1 MARARSALPKTPI
14 QQILRPVS
22 DFIRTGSAGGL
33 VLMAAAAAAV
43 VWANSPAAE
52 GYHHLWATEI
62 GFRVGPWEVSHTLH
76 HWINDGL
83 MAVFFF
89 LVGLE
94 IKREGLVGEL
104 ASPRKAA
111 LPAAAALGGMVV
123 PAALYTLLNAG
134 GDGAPGWGIP
144 MATDIAFA
152 LGVLALLGSRV
163 PLSLKVF
170 LTALAIVDDI
180 GAVLVIAVFY
190 TSEIA
195 WGALGAGL
203 ALLLAAALCNRLGV
217 RTPVA
222 YVVLGLCSWAFF
234 LASGVHAT
242 VSGVLLA
249 FTIPARTRIDAEQ
262 FLSHTRDAL
271 ARFEAACFRGR
282 PVTTNE
288 QQQDAIHDVEDA
300 AEAAQA
306 PLQRIEHELH
316 TVVAFGII
324 PLFAL
329 ANAGVALPSA
339 VGASLLHPVTLGIA
353 LGLVL
358 GKPLGIVLFSWAA
371 VRAGL
376 ATLPEGF
383 RWSQLHAVGWLA
395 GIGFTMSLFISELA
409 FADPAMVDRAKLG
422 TFGASLVAGVAGW
435 ILVRRACRPREEAGP
450 EEAAG
455 IVPAGA

>member
-1 MARARSALPKTPI
+1 MARARSALPSTPI

-43 VWANSPAAE
+43 VWANSPWAE
-52 GYHHLWATEI
+52 GYHHLWETEV
-62 GFRVGPWEVSHTLH
+62 GFRVGGWEASHTLH

-134 GDGAPGWGIP
+134 GDGASGWGIP

-163 PLSLKVF
+163 PVALKVF

-190 TSEIA
+190 TNKIA

-203 ALLLAAALCNRLGV
+203 ALLAAAALCNRMGV

-222 YVVLGLCSWAFF
+222 YVVLGLASWAFF

-249 FTIPARTRIDAEQ
+249 FTIPARTRIDPEE

-271 ARFEAACFRGR
+271 GRFEDACSRGR
-282 PVTTNE
+282 SVLTNE
-288 QQQDAIHDVEDA
+288 RQQDAIHDVEDA

-306 PLQRIEHELH
+306 PLQRIEHALH
-316 TVVAFGII
+316 TVVAFAII

-329 ANAGVALPSA
+329 ANAGVALPA
-339 VGASLLHPVTLGIA
+339 AGGDALLHPVTLGIA

-358 GKPLGIVLFSWAA
+358 GKPLGIVLFSWLA
-371 VRAGL
+371 VRARV
-376 ATLPEGF
+376 AALPEGF
-383 RWSQLHAVGWLA
+383 GWGHLHAVGWLA
-395 GIGFTMSLFISELA
+395 GIGFTMSLFIAELA
-409 FADPAMVDRAKLG
+409 FTDPATVDRAKVG
-422 TFGASLVAGVAGW
+422 IFGASLVAGLAGW
-435 ILVRRACRPREEAGP
+435 ALVHRACRPRAAAGP
-450 EEAAG
+450 EEAAPA
-455 IVPAGA
+455 VPAGA